1 MNCNVCGESLGLPI
15 YESDSEQSLTSLC
28 ELRAVRARVWSCPA
42 CSHLQSARMPDQ
54 TGYYASEYRISLGAE
69 DEDQIYEVHGERI
82 VYRTQHQVDTLLAR
96 LDLPEGA
103 VMLDYGCAKA
113 AGPQLILD
121 RRPDLKMHLFDVSDM
136 YREHWK
142 RIVPVERTAVDAT
155 PDDWQGR
162 FDVVTS
168 FFAIEHMDQ
177 PGEVIAKVAK
187 LLKSGGVLYGIVPDT
202 FGNVADFV
210 VTDHVNHFTASSLSR
225 LLTRCGFGDLTIGS
239 TLHRGALVFT
249 AKKDGAAPDRHSMDS
264 AELRERSRGLA
275 AYWTALGTR
284 LRQAEERMDDGGA
297 AIYGAGFYGSWIAS
311 ALAKPNH
318 VRCFLDRSPFQ
329 QGKLH
334 FGKPVLSPNELP
346 GDVKMIFVGLNP
358 SIARKAL
365 SQSPFAG
372 DREVEWVFLDGADA

>member
-1 MNCNVCGESLGLPI
+1 MNCNVCGETLGDPV

-42 CSHLQSARMPDQ
+42 CTHLQSARMPDQ

-69 DEDQIYEVHGERI
+69 DEDQIYDVHGERI
-82 VYRTQHQVDTLLAR
+82 VYRTQHQVDTLLAH
-96 LDLPEGA
+96 LDLPKGA
-103 VMLDYGCAKA
+103 FILDYGCAKA

-121 RRPDLKMHLFDVSDM
+121 RRPDLVMHLFDVSDM

-142 RIVPVERTAVDAT
+142 RIIPIERTAVNTT
-155 PDDWQGR
+155 PGDWQGR

-177 PGEVIAKVAK
+177 PGEVLMKIAK

-210 VTDHVNHFTASSLSR
+210 VTDHVNHFTAPSLSR
-225 LLTRCGFGDLTIGS
+225 LLTRCGFGHLTIDS

-249 AKKDGAAPDRHSMDS
+249 AKKGGAAPDRPWMDS
-264 AELRERSRGLA
+264 AQVRERSLGLA

-284 LRQAEERMDDGGA
+284 LRLAEERLGDGGA

-311 ALAKPNH
+311 ALAKPDR

-334 FGKPVLSPNELP
+334 FGKSVLSPNELP
-346 GDVKMIFVGLNP
+346 GDVKMIYVGLNP
-358 SIARKAL
+358 SIARQAL
-365 SQSPFAG
+365 SQSPFAS
-372 DREVEWVFLDGADA
+372 DREVELIFLDGAAA